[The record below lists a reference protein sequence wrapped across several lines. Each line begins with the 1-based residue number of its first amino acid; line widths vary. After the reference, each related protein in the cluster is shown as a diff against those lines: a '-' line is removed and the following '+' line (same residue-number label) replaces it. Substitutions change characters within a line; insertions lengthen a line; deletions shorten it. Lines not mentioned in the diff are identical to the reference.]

1 MRHSQIKDSDEDLEL
16 RAAGY
21 AILMAMAAVVF
32 VVAAGLIGGFWI

>member
-1 MRHSQIKDSDEDLEL
+1 MRHSQINDSDEDLEL

-32 VVAAGLIGGFWI
+32 VVAAGLIGVFWI